1 MPFAEF
7 TDDMRIGHADID
19 RQHAALYET
28 VNRLHDAMRSDHSRE
43 VQGEIL
49 AFLHAYTVE
58 HFEAEEALMRN
69 HGYPGLASHKAL
81 HDGLVQ
87 QVKELEEKY
96 TAGSMTLS
104 IMTMHFL
111 KDWLTHHILEE
122 DRKMAE
128 YLKGKE

>member
-7 TDDMRIGHADID
+7 SDDMRIGHADID

-28 VNRLHDAMRSDHSRE
+28 VNRLHDAMRSNHSRE

-58 HFEAEEALMRN
+58 HFEAEESLMRDS
-69 HGYPGLASHKAL
+69 GYPELASHKAL
-81 HDGLVQ
+81 HDDLVR

-104 IMTMHFL
+104 IMTMHFI

-122 DRKMAE
+122 DRKIAE
-128 YLKGKE
+128 YLKLKE